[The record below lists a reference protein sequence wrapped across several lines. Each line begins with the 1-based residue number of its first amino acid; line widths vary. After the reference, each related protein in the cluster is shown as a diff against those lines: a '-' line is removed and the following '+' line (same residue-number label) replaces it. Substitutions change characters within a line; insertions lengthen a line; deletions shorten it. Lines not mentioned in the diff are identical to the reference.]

1 MEKGGKQTVPKRAH
15 FFGLFFCSC
24 LQLQS
29 HPASYEKIHSAAQMD
44 GGLSLVGDYS
54 TESGRTF
61 ATIRPDPSAG
71 LLAEAELAAPAQITE
86 KEVDTYKEQDRFLP
100 IANVGRIMKRC
111 LPGTTKVSKDAK
123 ECVQECTSEF
133 ISFITSEAAERC
145 LMEKRKTI
153 NGEDIL
159 FAMTTL
165 GFENYADALKIYLA
179 KYREHQKTTG
189 KRVGKKAKLAAAAAA
204 GLAVDD
210 EVSGHG
216 QEDEEEEDNEDED
229 VDEEY

>member
-86 KEVDTYKEQDRFLP
+86 KEVDTYKEQDVSVIERREQYLFGTNILP
-100 IANVGRIMKRC
+100 CASSAVPTYRKCWKNY
-111 LPGTTKVSKDAK
+111 
-123 ECVQECTSEF
+123 
-133 ISFITSEAAERC
+133 EAVF
-145 LMEKRKTI
+145 TWH
-153 NGEDIL
+153 
-159 FAMTTL
+159 
-165 GFENYADALKIYLA
+165 
-179 KYREHQKTTG
+179 HQSLQG
-189 KRVGKKAKLAAAAAA
+189 CEGMRA
-204 GLAVDD
+204 GVYFG
-210 EVSGHG
+210 VH
-216 QEDEEEEDNEDED
+216 
-229 VDEEY
+229 